1 LGSDGVKAEIAVIGG
16 SGVYSMATLKGASTT
31 SIKTPY
37 GPSPEIL
44 VGKLGG
50 REVAFLPRHGKGHTV
65 PPHLVNYRANIWALH
80 KLGVKRILAT
90 TASGTLNPQ
99 IKPGELALLTQFIDF
114 TKNRPS
120 TFYEG
125 GKAGVVHIDVTEPY
139 CPELRQVLS
148 KTARGLG
155 VKLHPGATYACM
167 EGPRFETAAE
177 IKALKTL
184 GCDMVGMTNV
194 PECVLAREME
204 ICYSAVG
211 IATNWAAGIS
221 RVKLTHADVIQMMKG
236 SIGNVQRLFLDA
248 IPRIPKKSKCKC
260 NDALE
265 GAVVKV

>member
-1 LGSDGVKAEIAVIGG
+1 VKAEIAVIGG
-16 SGVYSMATLKGASTT
+16 SGVYSMATLKGASTI
-31 SIKTPY
+31 SVKTPY
-37 GPSPEIL
+37 GQSPEIL

-50 REVAFLPRHGKGHTV
+50 RNVAFLPRHGKGHTV

-99 IKPGELALLTQFIDF
+99 IRPGELALLTQFIDL
-114 TKNRPS
+114 TKTRPS
-120 TFYEG
+120 TFYDG
-125 GKAGVVHIDVTEPY
+125 KKAGVVHIDVSEPY
-139 CPELRQVLS
+139 CLELRQVLS
-148 KTARGLG
+148 KTAKDLR
-155 VKLHPGATYACM
+155 VKLHPSTTYACM

-204 ICYSAVG
+204 ICYAAVG

-221 RVKLTHADVIQMMKG
+221 KVKLTHADVIEKMKS
-236 SIGNVQRLFLDA
+236 SIGNVQKLFLEA
-248 IPRIPKKSKCKC
+248 ISRIPEKRKCKC
-260 NDALE
+260 DCALE